1 MTVADSDDLK
11 EGIEAF
17 EACVDAEA
25 DNRKE
30 ALDDLRF
37 GRLGEQWHD
46 ADMAQRQRE
55 GRPCLTISKMPAF
68 IRQVVNDARQNKPSI
83 KVKPVDSGADPG
95 TAEVINGLFRNIEY
109 ISNADV
115 AYDTAAEMAVSCGI
129 GYIRVQI
136 DYAHN
141 DTFDKDIK
149 IGRVSNPFSVYGD
162 PDSTSA
168 DSEDWNVGFV
178 TDLMAKSAFRRKWK
192 GAQEVSWEDSG
203 YTNLQQ
209 PWLDDDHILVA
220 EWWKR
225 EESEKAILLLS
236 NGMVVAKED
245 FTRADETGLS
255 IKDWADATGV
265 TVAEE
270 RQSRGYKTTQ
280 RIMTGA
286 EVLETSDW
294 AGCYIPLIPVYGE
307 EVNIEG
313 KRFFRSLIRDAKDAQ
328 RNFNYWR
335 TAATELVAL
344 APKAPFIG
352 PKGSFKTDQN
362 WATANTQSHAYLEYD
377 VVSGGVRPERQ
388 PFAGVPAGALQEA
401 LNASDDMKAILGMY
415 DASLGA
421 RSNETSGRAIM
432 ARQREGDV
440 STFHFVDNLQRAI
453 RHTARVVLDLIPK
466 VYSGPRI
473 LRILGPKGEAQTVGI
488 NGQQLEGQVEAYDL
502 AAGKYDVAVASGPMY
517 TTRREEAVAALT
529 ELLRAFPPAAPV
541 VGDLLVKMMDFP
553 EADEIAKR
561 LQAMA
566 GGQGVDPKMVEQMKA
581 ELEKLQQENQQL
593 RSKLPI
599 EMAKVETDRFEAQ
612 TDRMRAVHEITR
624 PPEQPA
630 QQRAF

>member
-1 MTVADSDDLK
+1 MADDGDDLK
-11 EGIEAF
+11 DGVEAF
-17 EACVDAEA
+17 EACVEAER
-25 DNRKE
+25 DNRRE
-30 ALDDLRF
+30 ALDDLKF
-37 GRLGEQWHD
+37 GRLGEQWNS
-46 ADMAQRQRE
+46 ADIAQRDRE

-83 KVKPVDSGADPG
+83 KVKPVDSGADVQ

-115 AYDTAAEMAVSCGI
+115 AYDTAAEMAVSSGI
-129 GYIRVQI
+129 GYIRVNI
-136 DYAHN
+136 DFAHN

-149 IGRVSNPFSVYGD
+149 IERVSNPFSAYGD
-162 PDSTSA
+162 PNSTAA
-168 DSEDWNVGFV
+168 DSSDWNVGFV
-178 TDLMAKSAFRRKWK
+178 TELMPKPAFRRKYK
-192 GAQEVSWEDSG
+192 GAQEVSWEDAG

-209 PWLDDDHILVA
+209 PWLNDDHILVA

-225 EESEKAILLLS
+225 EETEKPILLLS
-236 NGMVVAKED
+236 NGMVVAAED
-245 FTRADETGLS
+245 FARVDDSGLS
-255 IKDWADATGV
+255 IKDWADATGLSV
-265 TVAEE
+265 VEQ
-270 RQSRGYKTTQ
+270 RSSSGHKITQ

-286 EVLETSDW
+286 EVLETSEW
-294 AGCYIPLIPVYGE
+294 AGSYIPLIPVYGE

-313 KRFFRSLIRDAKDAQ
+313 KRHFRSLIRDAKDAQ

-352 PKGSFKTDQN
+352 PKGSFKTDAN
-362 WATANTQSHAYLEYD
+362 WATANTVSHPYLEYD

-473 LRILGPKGEAQTVGI
+473 LRILGPKGDVQTVGV
-488 NGQQLEGQVEAYDL
+488 NGQQIDGQAGVYDL
-502 AAGKYDVAVASGPMY
+502 TAGKYDVAVASGPMY

-541 VGDLLVKMMDFP
+541 IGDLLVKMMDFP

-561 LQAMA
+561 LQSLA
-566 GGQGVDPKMVEQMKA
+566 GGQGVDPEMVR
-581 ELEKLQQENQQL
+581 KLQEQVQALTAENARL
-593 RSKLPI
+593 KGDTAVDVEKI
-599 EMAKVETDRFEAQ
+599 KVDRFEAV
-612 TDRMRAVHEITR
+612 TDRMRAVHEITT

-630 QQRAF
+630 PQRAF